1 MKYEHTHTTSTSKA
15 AAEISYVSDPLNGLA
30 AIEAV
35 TLEDVRAFCL
45 GHIHSAPLPCLSNED
60 LSRLLRFEFSK
71 KAIRSSHAAWD
82 CAARDKVPGEAA
94 QARNLSYAITDAA
107 DKAFSVKRVR
117 RALKAARLEGSI
129 AMIKSYSVNASVWA
143 VTAEDTEPEP
153 EENTR
158 LLMVMSAL
166 KARSAGTLFDAE
178 DVNSI
183 LRAFGAGEHQ
193 I

>member
-45 GHIHSAPLPCLSNED
+45 GHIHSATLPCLSNED
-60 LSRLLRFEFSK
+60 LSRLLRIEFSRT
-71 KAIRSSHAAWD
+71 AICSSHSAWD
-82 CAARDKVPGEAA
+82 FAASSKVPGGAT

-107 DKAFSVKRVR
+107 DKAFSAKRVR

-129 AMIKSYSVNASVWA
+129 AMIKTYGPSSVWA
-143 VTAEDTEPEP
+143 VTTEDTEPEP